1 MRSSAWDWTP
11 VGFEEDPTPGTVEAV
26 ESFAVELRATAERL
40 WHQSETVRRVHGTLV
55 APSWSGVAAEVFA
68 ERMVT
73 VMDGFRVA
81 ASRHSEGADAAR
93 SWAGALWETQEAAD
107 RALQAAEEAQAD
119 LALAE
124 AAVGLSMAGHTAL
137 PTADIELIDARFR
150 LNDAQLRLDDARAQA
165 RRAKDQ
171 YDAAEQAFVRQL
183 DATLDGAL
191 AAATR
196 PELEDFAEVTI
207 MLTAVS
213 HPASAMDLFTSQGP
227 DQVRKL
233 LAVSPDLAQTL
244 WDSPPPP
251 EQVAS
256 WWKQLSPEERE
267 KWCQAVPSII
277 GNLPGLDADTR
288 IHANMIQFQRDLYD
302 GTIAADSPQAIVMQ
316 DILKALRVNEFSG
329 PLLDFEKLAKELTP
343 PRGLLS
349 YNIRHEPPLAAI
361 AIGETS
367 AEKSGK
373 VTWAVP
379 GMDSALGEPDRL
391 TGWTGAALNIY
402 KKQKSLERGISH
414 MVVAWIGYDSP
425 DLGSVLHGDRA
436 RDGAARLSHEL
447 DGQWAADTIL
457 GGNKEPHTAVV
468 GHSYGTTVVTNAVS
482 DVAHNVQSVVLL
494 ASAGVEGSIHSVDD
508 LHVDGGGNHVY
519 ASEASRDNVAGAGR
533 IGSGRSDPR
542 DSAFGAREFSSEG
555 DPAHDLRATDGHDTI
570 GYGTDNGPWYSQHA
584 SKGHGYLNPDTEAL
598 HNTAASSLGLDGKIN
613 GGTTDHETGKKR

>member
-1 MRSSAWDWTP
+1 MRSSAWDWSP
-11 VGFEEDPTPGTVEAV
+11 VGFEEDPTPGTVEEV
-26 ESFAVELRATAERL
+26 ETLAVELRTTAERL
-40 WHQSETVRRVHGTLV
+40 WHQSEAVGRVHGTIM
-55 APSWSGVAAEVFA
+55 APQWSGVAAEVFA
-68 ERMVT
+68 ERLLTVT
-73 VMDGFRVA
+73 DGFRVA
-81 ASRHSEGADAAR
+81 AARHRDGADAAR

-107 RALQAAEEAQAD
+107 RALRAAEEAQAD

-124 AAVGLSMAGHTAL
+124 AAVGLSMADHTTL

-171 YDAAEQAFVRQL
+171 YDAAEQVFVRQL

-191 AAATR
+191 PAATR

-213 HPASAMDLFTSQGP
+213 HPAGAMDLFTSQGP

-233 LAVSPDLAQTL
+233 LAASPGLAQSL

-251 EQVAS
+251 EKVAA

-267 KWCQAVPSII
+267 QWCQAVPSII

-288 IHANMIQFQRDLYD
+288 IHANMIQFQRDLCD

-367 AEKSGK
+367 AEKSGP
-373 VTWAVP
+373 VHRRRRT
-379 GMDSALGEPDRL
+379 LLRHH
-391 TGWTGAALNIY
+391 
-402 KKQKSLERGISH
+402 RGH
-414 MVVAWIGYDSP
+414 QC
-425 DLGSVLHGDRA
+425 
-436 RDGAARLSHEL
+436 
-447 DGQWAADTIL
+447 GQRS
-457 GGNKEPHTAVV
+457 GPQ
-468 GHSYGTTVVTNAVS
+468 SAVS
-482 DVAHNVQSVVLL
+482 SFAGFRRCGGEYSQRRRSACRRRRQPRLRQRSVTRQRRRSGSDRFRAKRPQRQRLWRPGVLL
-494 ASAGVEGSIHSVDD
+494 RRRPSTRPPRH
-508 LHVDGGGNHVY
+508 
-519 ASEASRDNVAGAGR
+519 RRTRRPR
-533 IGSGRSDPR
+533 IRNRQRPLVLPTRQQRTRLPQPRHRSTPQHCRIIPR
-542 DSAFGAREFSSEG
+542 PRE
-555 DPAHDLRATDGHDTI
+555 
-570 GYGTDNGPWYSQHA
+570 
-584 SKGHGYLNPDTEAL
+584 
-598 HNTAASSLGLDGKIN
+598 
-613 GGTTDHETGKKR
+613 